1 MTEKRPYRVK
11 PGQTFGVRADYG
23 PGDIVELTEREA
35 TGLLD
40 KLEPVEANAEQPG
53 KKLVTTVAPE
63 VDDQSEEQAEESDDE
78 PDDQRYLTLPG
89 SVIVA
94 LQDGGYFEDDVIR
107 GATDDELLALDGVG
121 PGTLRKIR
129 ALYTE

>member
-1 MTEKRPYRVK
+1 MRS
-11 PGQTFGVRADYG
+11 DYQ

-40 KLEPVEANAEQPG
+40 KLEPVEANAEQPA
-53 KKLVTTVAPE
+53 KKLVTTIAPD
-63 VDDQSEEQAEESDDE
+63 VGDQPEEPEADDE

-94 LQDGGYFEDDVIR
+94 LQDGGYFEDEVIKE
-107 GATDDELLALDGVG
+107 ATDDELLALDGVG